1 MISKT
6 IKKTI
11 KIKKILDKIFLCDI
25 IKLLI
30 ERGIFYKYMKIYD
43 LRILL

>member
-6 IKKTI
+6 NKKTI

-30 ERGIFYKYMKIYD
+30 ERGIFFKYMTCVS
-43 LRILL
+43 L